1 MTIYDTVEMKADPT
15 VIIHTTSPTRTW
27 HRIALGVIVL
37 IAAFLNFYQLGQGG
51 YPNMYYAAA
60 IKSMLTSWHNFFFV
74 SFDPGGF
81 VTIDKPPLGFWL
93 QAASA
98 KLFGLSPW
106 SVLLPQALAGLAA
119 VPLLYHLVRRTFGPV
134 PGLLAALA
142 LALTPI
148 TVVMSRN
155 NSIDSVLTLT
165 ILLASWPVL
174 KAAETGRLRWLLL
187 GAALVG
193 LAFNVKTLEA
203 YMIVPALALV
213 YLLGSSVRWPKRILH
228 LVLALVVMAVI
239 SLSWMTIVDL
249 TPTSQRPYVGSSST
263 NSELE
268 LALGYNGIQRITGN
282 MFRGGGA
289 PRTDNNSA
297 TQANA
302 TSGQAAS
309 GSSQTSNPPSGQPV
323 SGSAQASGTP
333 SGPTA
338 NGSQTA
344 GGPGQGGPGGAS
356 GQGAPGQ
363 GGPGGGGVF
372 NTGQPG
378 LFRLFNGELGGQAS
392 WLLAFALASIVLLA
406 WQVRKRLP
414 LDRQGQSL
422 VLWGVWLL
430 TMGAVFSV
438 SGFFHT
444 YYLVIIGPAV
454 SALFGIGAVA
464 FWREYRQPG
473 WRGWLL
479 PAVLLGAAAVQ
490 IFMLAVGYPEWSS
503 KLTPVLIAL
512 GLVAAC
518 VLVVLRWRSLH
529 PSTQRETSSAHITSV
544 GRTLAFFPRA
554 AISIGLLSLLIVPG
568 VWDGITLA
576 EGSANSQV
584 PSAGPRQSG
593 MPGFG
598 GGAPGFANRND
609 GGNPPAI
616 NGENPPVINGNASS
630 NATDRNA
637 FANGMLFMGGGNNGN
652 SALQQ
657 YLLAHQGKVKFL
669 VAVASSM
676 EADSF
681 IMNTGKPVMAL
692 GGFSGSD
699 PILTTDALV
708 KLVDNGTI
716 RFFLLSS
723 GGGGFGGRDGGSA
736 SSWVPAHCSTVPT
749 SAWQTSS
756 TNAANSS
763 LGFGGAQQLYD
774 CAKHS

>member
-1 MTIYDTVEMKADPT
+1 MKAEPT
-15 VIIHTTSPTRTW
+15 VIIHAAPPTRPW
-27 HRIALGVIVL
+27 HRIALGVIVAL
-37 IAAFLNFYQLGQGG
+37 AAFLNFYQLGQGG
-51 YPNMYYAAA
+51 YPNLYYAAA
-60 IKSMLTSWHNFFFV
+60 IKSMLVSWHTFFFV

-106 SVLLPQALAGLAA
+106 SVLLPQALAGLLA
-119 VPLLYHLVRRTFGPV
+119 VPLLYYLVRRTFGPV

-155 NSIDSVLTLT
+155 NSIDSVLTFT

-174 KAAETGRLRWLLL
+174 KAAETGCLRWLLL

-203 YMIVPALALV
+203 YMVVPALALV
-213 YLLGSSVRWPKRILH
+213 YLLGSSVRWRTRILH
-228 LVLALVVMAVI
+228 LILAFVVMAII

-249 TPTSQRPYVGSSST
+249 TPASQRPYVGSSST

-282 MFRGGGA
+282 MFGRGGGA
-289 PRTDNNSA
+289 PRNNDNNNRTPQSNA
-297 TQANA
+297 TPGQTVAGPGQANG
-302 TSGQAAS
+302 T
-309 GSSQTSNPPSGQPV
+309 PSGQP
-323 SGSAQASGTP
+323 
-333 SGPTA
+333 
-338 NGSQTA
+338 A
-344 GGPGQGGPGGAS
+344 GGPAQAGNPSGQAMSGPGQPGGGQGQGSGPGGGPGG
-356 GQGAPGQ
+356 
-363 GGPGGGGVF
+363 GGGGVF

-378 LFRLFNGELGGQAS
+378 LFRLFNGELGSQAS
-392 WLLAFALASIVLLA
+392 WLLAFALASIALLV
-406 WQVRKRLP
+406 WQARKRLP
-414 LDRQGQSL
+414 LDHQGQSL

-444 YYLVIIGPAV
+444 YYLIIIGPAV

-479 PAVLLGAAAVQ
+479 PAVLLGAVAVQ
-490 IFMLAVGYPEWSS
+490 IYMLAGYPQWSS
-503 KLTPVLIAL
+503 ILTPVLIAL

-518 VLVVLRWRSLH
+518 VLVALHWQSLRS
-529 PSTQRETSSAHITSV
+529 STQAEARISSVSNMSA
-544 GRTLAFFPRA
+544 GGMLPLFRRA
-554 AISIGLLSLLIVPG
+554 AVSLGFLALLIVPG
-568 VWDGITLA
+568 VWDGISLA
-576 EGSANSQV
+576 DGAANSGV
-584 PSAGPRQSG
+584 PAAGPRQMS
-593 MPGFG
+593 GFG
-598 GGAPGFANRND
+598 GGMPGSANRN
-609 GGNPPAI
+609 GAGNPP
-616 NGENPPVINGNASS
+616 GTNGNAV
-630 NATDRNA
+630 DRNA
-637 FANGMLFMGGGNNGN
+637 SANRMPFMGGGDNAN

-657 YLLAHQGKVKFL
+657 YLLANQGKVKFL
-669 VAVASSM
+669 VAVASSN
-676 EADSF
+676 EAESL

-699 PILTTDALV
+699 PILTTDSLV
-708 KLVDNGTI
+708 KLVDNGTV
-716 RFFLLSS
+716 RYFLLGS
-723 GGGGFGGRDGGSA
+723 GGGFGGRGGGTTST
-736 SSWVPAHCSTVPT
+736 WVSTHCSTVPT
-749 SAWQTSS
+749 SAWQTNTTS
-756 TNAANSS
+756 TTNTPQ
-763 LGFGGAQQLYD
+763 GFGGGGAQQLYD